1 MGSETGRPMMR
12 PDSSDTTSIRTLPVP
27 LLLVDGGDAG
37 IRSINRAASSATGY
51 DSGAQDGLSL
61 LSIFP
66 RVSPLELA
74 RLLDA
79 TITGNRPP
87 QQWLLRR
94 PDGSV
99 AFTEVLIA
107 QHDSR
112 TRNEWVFALR
122 DLSRESVVA
131 DGLDGLREG
140 IKDLHEAIVVARVLS
155 DTDLRLGCLF
165 VNAAFETLTGW
176 TNDEFIAA
184 PFGILYGPDT
194 SMDTVRRVRVAIAA
208 GEPVRTE
215 LQLYRRDSSTF
226 WSEIDAIPI
235 RGDDARISHWIINH
249 RDVTARRRLEEQIF
263 RTQKLDAVGRLASGV
278 AHDFNNVLTA
288 IGGFADLLL
297 DDLPRES
304 RQHEEALQIRL
315 GADRAIA
322 LTRQLLVFSRE
333 ETARPAHIDLNRV
346 ITDVERLL
354 RRVISEHVSIH
365 SVLTTPLPTV
375 FADRN
380 HIEQVLL
387 NLVMNASEAM
397 SEGGTVTIET
407 RTMDV
412 AAPTTAEFAEVL
424 PGRYVVLAVTDRG
437 TGMTADTRERM
448 FAPFFTTKPRGSGLG
463 LSVVQGIVRRCG
475 GHVLVDTEVGRGSC
489 FRVLLART
497 GDSPDVI
504 PEQQHADVV
513 GGSETILIVEDDAA
527 VRQVTRVM
535 LMRRG
540 YTVLVAHDAEEAERV
555 AKEHSRVID
564 LLLCDVVLPR
574 RSGQYI
580 AERLLLRRP
589 RLKVLF
595 MSGYS
600 EDVILDQHILAQ
612 GHVMLE
618 KPFTDLSLAT
628 RVRAALDHRD

>member
-1 MGSETGRPMMR
+1 MMS
-12 PDSSDTTSIRTLPVP
+12 PDAFDTTTIRTLPVP

-51 DSGAQDGLSL
+51 DSDVQDGLSL

-99 AFTEVLIA
+99 AFTEVLITR
-107 QHDSR
+107 HDSR
-112 TRNEWVFALR
+112 NRNEWVFALR
-122 DLSRESVVA
+122 DPSRENGA
-131 DGLDGLREG
+131 TDGLEGLREG

-155 DTDLRLGCLF
+155 ETDPKLGGLF
-165 VNAAFETLTGW
+165 VNAAFEALTGW

-184 PFGILYGPDT
+184 PYGVLYGSET
-194 SMDTVRRVRVAIAA
+194 SADTVRRVRVAVAA

-215 LQLYRRDSSTF
+215 LQLYRRDGSTF

-235 RGDDARISHWIINH
+235 LGDDARISHWIVNH

-288 IGGFADLLL
+288 IGGFAELLL
-297 DDLPRES
+297 NDLPRAS
-304 RQHEEALQIRL
+304 SQHDEALQIKL
-315 GADRAIA
+315 GADRAVA

-333 ETARPAHIDLNRV
+333 ETARPAHLDLNRV

-354 RRVISEHVSIH
+354 RRVISEHVSIQ
-365 SVLTTPLPTV
+365 SVLTTPLPAV
-375 FADRN
+375 LADRN
-380 HIEQVLL
+380 QIEQVLL

-397 SEGGTVTIET
+397 PEGGTVTIET
-407 RTMDV
+407 RTLDV
-412 AAPTTAEFAEVL
+412 DASKTAEFAEVS

-437 TGMTADTRERM
+437 VGMTADTRERM
-448 FAPFFTTKPRGSGLG
+448 FVPFFTTKPSGSGLG
-463 LSVVQGIVRRCG
+463 LSVVQGIVRRNG
-475 GHVLVDTEVGRGSC
+475 GHVLVDSEIGSGSC
-489 FRVLLART
+489 FRVLLAVT
-497 GDSPDVI
+497 GDSPDAI
-504 PEQQHADVV
+504 TEHQHADVV
-513 GGSETILIVEDDAA
+513 GGSETILVVEDDAA

-535 LMRRG
+535 LVRRG

-555 AKEHSRVID
+555 AKEHAGVID

-574 RSGQYI
+574 RSGQYV
-580 AERLLLRRP
+580 AERLLVRRP
-589 RLKVLF
+589 RLRVLF

-612 GHVMLE
+612 GRVMLA
-618 KPFTDLSLAT
+618 KPFSDISLAT
-628 RVRAALDHRD
+628 RVRAALDHRE

>member
-1 MGSETGRPMMR
+1 MMS

-37 IRSINRAASSATGY
+37 IRSINRAASSAIGY
-51 DSGAQDGLSL
+51 DRAVQDGLSL
-61 LSIFP
+61 LSLFP

-79 TITGNRPP
+79 TNTGSRPP

-107 QHDSR
+107 RHDSR
-112 TRNEWVFALR
+112 NRNEWVFALR
-122 DLSRESVVA
+122 DRSRESVAA
-131 DGLDGLREG
+131 DGLEGLREG
-140 IKDLHEAIVVARVLS
+140 IKDLHEAIVVARAVS
-155 DTDLRLGCLF
+155 DADPQLRCLF

-184 PFGILYGPDT
+184 PFAVLYGPDT
-194 SMDTVRRVRVAIAA
+194 SMDTVRRVWVAIAA

-215 LQLYRRDSSTF
+215 LQLYRRDRTTF
-226 WSEIDAIPI
+226 WSEFDAIPI
-235 RGDDARISHWIINH
+235 RGDGARISHWIINH

-297 DDLPRES
+297 GELPRES
-304 RQHEEALQIRL
+304 SSHEEALQIKL
-315 GADRAIA
+315 GVDRAVA
-322 LTRQLLVFSRE
+322 LTRQLLVFGRE

-354 RRVISEHVSIH
+354 RRVISERVSIH
-365 SVLTTPLPTV
+365 TMLTTPLPTV

-397 SEGGTVTIET
+397 PEGGTVTIET

-412 AAPTTAEFAEVL
+412 DASNTAEFAEVS

-437 TGMTADTRERM
+437 VGMTADTRARM
-448 FAPFFTTKPRGSGLG
+448 FAPFFTTKPSGSGLG
-463 LSVVQGIVRRCG
+463 LSVVQGIVRRLG
-475 GHVLVDTEVGRGSC
+475 GHVLVDTEIGSGSC
-489 FRVLLART
+489 FRVLLAMT
-497 GDSPDVI
+497 GDTPDVI
-504 PEQQHADVV
+504 TEEQHADVV
-513 GGSETILIVEDDAA
+513 GGSETILVVEDDAA

-535 LMRRG
+535 LVRRG
-540 YTVLVAHDAEEAERV
+540 YTVLVARDADAAERV
-555 AKEHSRVID
+555 SKDHSGVID

-574 RSGQYI
+574 RSGQYV
-580 AERLLLRRP
+580 AERLLLGRP

-600 EDVILDQHILAQ
+600 ADVILDQHILAQ

-618 KPFTDLSLAT
+618 KPFSDLTLAT
-628 RVRAALDHRD
+628 RVRAALDHRE

>member
-1 MGSETGRPMMR
+1 MMS
-12 PDSSDTTSIRTLPVP
+12 PDASDTISIRTSPVP

-37 IRSINRAASSATGY
+37 IRSINRAASSAIGS
-51 DSGAQDGLSL
+51 DSAVQDGLSL

-79 TITGNRPP
+79 TNTGSRPP
-87 QQWLLRR
+87 QQWLLQR

-107 QHDSR
+107 RHDAR
-112 TRNEWVFALR
+112 NRNEWVFALR
-122 DLSRESVVA
+122 DLSREGVAA
-131 DGLDGLREG
+131 DGLEGLREG
-140 IKDLHEAIVVARVLS
+140 IKDLHEAIVVARALNE
-155 DTDLRLGCLF
+155 TNPKLGCVF
-165 VNAAFETLTGW
+165 VNPAFETLTGW
-176 TNDEFIAA
+176 TNDEFVAA
-184 PFGILYGPDT
+184 PFDVLYGPET
-194 SMDTVRRVRVAIAA
+194 SMDTVRRVRGAIAA

-215 LQLYRRDSSTF
+215 LQLYRRDRTTF

-235 RGDDARISHWIINH
+235 RGDDTRISHWIINH

-297 DDLPRES
+297 EELPRAS
-304 RQHEEALQIRL
+304 SQHEEALQIKL
-315 GADRAIA
+315 GADRAVA

-354 RRVISEHVSIH
+354 RRVISERVSIH
-365 SVLTTPLPTV
+365 TVLTTPLPTV

-397 SEGGTVTIET
+397 PEGGTVTIET
-407 RTMDV
+407 RTIDV
-412 AAPTTAEFAEVL
+412 DATRTAEFAEVY
-424 PGRYVVLAVTDRG
+424 PGRYVVLSVTDRG
-437 TGMTADTRERM
+437 VGMTADTLERM
-448 FAPFFTTKPRGSGLG
+448 FAPFFTTKPSGSGLG
-463 LSVVQGIVRRCG
+463 LSVVQGIVRRNG
-475 GHVLVDTEVGRGSC
+475 GHVLVDTEFGSGSC
-489 FRVLLART
+489 FRVLLSAT
-497 GDSPDVI
+497 GDTPDVI
-504 PEQQHADVV
+504 TEGEHADIV
-513 GGSETILIVEDDAA
+513 GGSETILVVEDDTA

-535 LMRRG
+535 LERRG
-540 YTVLVAHDAEEAERV
+540 YTVLVARDADAAERV
-555 AKEHSRVID
+555 SKEHAGVID

-574 RSGQYI
+574 RSGQYV
-580 AERLLLRRP
+580 AERLLLGRP

-600 EDVILDQHILAQ
+600 ADVILDQHILAQ

-618 KPFTDLSLAT
+618 KPFSDTSLST
-628 RVRAALDHRD
+628 RVRAALDHRG